1 MAAFLCSPGRLVML
15 IVSQAREASPD
26 FAQTLRAAFRL
37 TPSETKLAL
46 ALMQGSSLQEH
57 ARDNGISVMT
67 VRNQLQSIF
76 GKTST
81 HRQAELIALLFS
93 VLRNRRAA

>member
-1 MAAFLCSPGRLVML
+1 ML
-15 IVSQAREASPD
+15 IVSQARESNADST
-26 FAQTLRAAFRL
+26 QVLRTAFRL

-46 ALMQGSSLQEH
+46 ALMHGSSLQEH
-57 ARDNGISVMT
+57 ARENGVAVMT

-93 VLRNRRAA
+93 ALRNRRPA